1 METRKT
7 ALIVVDVQPDFI
19 TKENNWILPN
29 IGNLLRDQKY
39 DAYVEAVFSAP
50 KGSLWDKQMNWTF
63 PKQDTVSE
71 IKALIPTENYL
82 FIEKETKSVFKGDQD
97 VVKFLKE
104 NNIEEIHVVGLDTND
119 CIIATAYEAFD
130 LGFFT
135 YVVENC
141 TASSQSPE
149 LRENATKIL
158 MEQDMLL

>member
-7 ALIVVDVQPDFI
+7 ALIIVDIQPGFI
-19 TKENNWILPN
+19 TEENNQILPN
-29 IGNLLRDQKY
+29 VENLLRSQKY
-39 DAYVEAVFSAP
+39 DAYVEAIFSAT

-71 IKALIPTENYL
+71 IKALIPKENCL
-82 FIEKETKSVFKGDQD
+82 FVEKETKSVFKGNKD

-104 NNIEEIHVVGLDTND
+104 NNIEEVHIVGLDTND

-135 YVVENC
+135 YVVESC
-141 TASSQSPE
+141 TASSQSPK
-149 LRENATKIL
+149 LRENAIKIL
-158 MEQDMLL
+158 REQDMLL